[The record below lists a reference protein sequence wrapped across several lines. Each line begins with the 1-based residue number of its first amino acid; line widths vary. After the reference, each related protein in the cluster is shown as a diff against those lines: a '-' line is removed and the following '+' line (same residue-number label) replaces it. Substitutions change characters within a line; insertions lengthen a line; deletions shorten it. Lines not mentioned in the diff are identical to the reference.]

1 MSAENAA
8 LPPEDAPEVKSVVT
22 RVANLALVSC
32 ACSAVASAYSSTK
45 QSHPCVRS
53 VCDAAEKGVKTLTA
67 AAVSG
72 AQPLLTRLEPQ
83 ISTANE
89 LACKGLDK
97 LEQKLPILQQPPERV
112 MSPGGH
118 GGTQCQAQSRPR
130 LPCAVPSQVV
140 AGTRELVSSTVAR
153 TLHTMVGTRVGRLL
167 VTGMDTVLGKSEE
180 LVQRYLPRTTEEQVA
195 PVGAEVAPGRE
206 VAPAEQQRRWQS
218 YFIRVGSLSAKQR
231 HRALRRSLGELQRAR
246 HSAQQVLAQLHHLI
260 QLIEEGQRGTDG
272 HRHSTREH
280 LHHLWLEWSQQ
291 EAVPMEESE
300 QRPGDGGARPAWRG
314 GHPGIPVLCPL
325 LPRPVGAG
333 AGAEP
338 GHGGTG
344 TAGHCRAAGAR
355 GAAHAPALARGT
367 LRPRAG
373 GVSRG
378 WHRGDGQV
386 GGLCHRRGNAPGA
399 RCHPGLQPAR
409 SHQCHRTGAV
419 PTRPPTAVNP
429 NPAGDKG
436 TMGSVPRRGTPLG
449 TVACGGHSVCP
460 SESGAPRGVPKPW
473 ECQDFMSW
481 GWAWG
486 VPDVTITAWSQH
498 PVGDTGHSVAVHP
511 PATTSHWDRSDHLH
525 WASPAMATPEPATAQ
540 PKAEEQQS
548 IGTRVANLPLVSSA
562 YDMVSS
568 AYTSTKES
576 HPYVRSVC
584 DAAEKGVKTL
594 TAAAVSGAQPLLTRL
609 EPQISTANEFACKG
623 LDKLEEK
630 LPILQQPPEKLI
642 SDTKLLVTST
652 VTGARDVLSSTV
664 AGARDAV
671 TSRVTGVV
679 DMTKGAVQ
687 GGVELT
693 RSAVSS
699 GVSTVM
705 GSAVGQMVASG
716 VGSVLEKSEELV
728 DHYLPMT
735 DEELAKLATAV
746 EGFEPEQ
753 QKQQQSYFVRLGSLS
768 TKLQHRALQH
778 SLGKLQSARHSSQDL
793 LAQLQ
798 RALDLVEHLK
808 QGMDQRLQGGQ
819 EKLQQMWLEWSKKQ
833 PGGAKDQVPPEAVE
847 SGTLAMLQGLTQ
859 QLQSSCQPLVSSL
872 QGLPA
877 GIQDKAGQVRHNVE
891 ELRAALASATSLQD
905 VTGSVLARA
914 RAHAAKARQLMDELV
929 EHVASNTPLT
939 WLVGPFAPSSQRP
952 VEMK

>member
-1 MSAENAA
+1 
-8 LPPEDAPEVKSVVT
+8 
-22 RVANLALVSC
+22 
-32 ACSAVASAYSSTK
+32 
-45 QSHPCVRS
+45 
-53 VCDAAEKGVKTLTA
+53 
-67 AAVSG
+67 
-72 AQPLLTRLEPQ
+72 
-83 ISTANE
+83 
-89 LACKGLDK
+89 
-97 LEQKLPILQQPPERV
+97 
-112 MSPGGH
+112 
-118 GGTQCQAQSRPR
+118 
-130 LPCAVPSQVV
+130 
-140 AGTRELVSSTVAR
+140 
-153 TLHTMVGTRVGRLL
+153 
-167 VTGMDTVLGKSEE
+167 
-180 LVQRYLPRTTEEQVA
+180 
-195 PVGAEVAPGRE
+195 
-206 VAPAEQQRRWQS
+206 
-218 YFIRVGSLSAKQR
+218 
-231 HRALRRSLGELQRAR
+231 
-246 HSAQQVLAQLHHLI
+246 
-260 QLIEEGQRGTDG
+260 
-272 HRHSTREH
+272 
-280 LHHLWLEWSQQ
+280 
-291 EAVPMEESE
+291 
-300 QRPGDGGARPAWRG
+300 
-314 GHPGIPVLCPL
+314 
-325 LPRPVGAG
+325 
-333 AGAEP
+333 
-338 GHGGTG
+338 
-344 TAGHCRAAGAR
+344 
-355 GAAHAPALARGT
+355 
-367 LRPRAG
+367 
-373 GVSRG
+373 
-378 WHRGDGQV
+378 
-386 GGLCHRRGNAPGA
+386 
-399 RCHPGLQPAR
+399 
-409 SHQCHRTGAV
+409 
-419 PTRPPTAVNP
+419 
-429 NPAGDKG
+429 
-436 TMGSVPRRGTPLG
+436 
-449 TVACGGHSVCP
+449 
-460 SESGAPRGVPKPW
+460 
-473 ECQDFMSW
+473 
-481 GWAWG
+481 
-486 VPDVTITAWSQH
+486 
-498 PVGDTGHSVAVHP
+498 
-511 PATTSHWDRSDHLH
+511 
-525 WASPAMATPEPATAQ
+525 
-540 PKAEEQQS
+540 QS

-568 AYTSTKES
+568 AYTSTKQS

-609 EPQISTANEFACKG
+609 EPQISTANELACKG

-716 VGSVLEKSEELV
+716 VGSMLEKSEELV

-833 PGGAKDQVPPEAVE
+833 PGGDKDQVPPEAVE
-847 SGTLAMLQGLTQ
+847 SGTLAMLQGLSQ

-877 GIQDKAGQVRHNVE
+877 SIQDTAGQVRHNVE

-939 WLVGPFAPSSQRP
+939 WLVGPFAPS
-952 VEMK
+952 